1 MRRDVGTNHGML
13 SPVCWYRGMRVA
25 FVSLGLRVHTTGKKH
40 VLAKI
45 HSRQGAEYVTDRI
58 LLLAPRLGKVN
69 LTSCPE
75 NDVASKQGQKQP
87 TKTVY

>member
-1 MRRDVGTNHGML
+1 MCRDVGTSHGTL
-13 SPVCWYRGMRVA
+13 SLVCWYQSMRVA

-40 VLAKI
+40 VLANI

-58 LLLAPRLGKVN
+58 LLLAPRLGKVD

-87 TKTVY
+87 MKTVY